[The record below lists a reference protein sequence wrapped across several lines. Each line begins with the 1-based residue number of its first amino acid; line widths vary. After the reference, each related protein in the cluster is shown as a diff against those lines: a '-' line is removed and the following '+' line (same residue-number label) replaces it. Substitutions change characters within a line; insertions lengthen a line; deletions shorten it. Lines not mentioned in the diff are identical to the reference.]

1 MTAEGWI
8 CWACEGKLIIKEM
21 LKTEVNELW
30 ALNQEMWLLH
40 MYRDHLDQ
48 TTEKLDQDETRL
60 EFELKEIWEWDMGN
74 ERIVRD
80 RIADL

>member
-1 MTAEGWI
+1 
-8 CWACEGKLIIKEM
+8 M

-40 MYRDHLDQ
+40 MYRDHLDE
-48 TTEKLDQDETRL
+48 TNDKLDQDETRL

-74 ERIVRD
+74 EQLVRD